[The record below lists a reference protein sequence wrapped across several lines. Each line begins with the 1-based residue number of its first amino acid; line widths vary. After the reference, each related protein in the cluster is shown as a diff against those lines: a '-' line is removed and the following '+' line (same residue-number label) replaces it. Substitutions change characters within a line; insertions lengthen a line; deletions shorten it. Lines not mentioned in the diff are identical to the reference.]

1 MPRGRQPGA
10 AAELPPAERVGSAG
24 TPANRCPDEMP
35 WWTAREVATVLKKS
49 TGVIHY
55 ICKALEIPK
64 KKHGMK
70 RMAYQLS
77 LTDVKMIQNYIAGNY
92 QTRNHQEK
100 VRELVRAL
108 GLRGDS

>member
-35 WWTAREVATVLKKS
+35 WWTVREVATVLKKP
-49 TGVIHY
+49 TGTIHY

-64 KKHGMK
+64 KKHG
-70 RMAYQLS
+70 RR
-77 LTDVKMIQNYIAGNY
+77 D
-92 QTRNHQEK
+92 HQEK